1 MKYLM
6 DTDERRE
13 QMSGGSLN
21 YLANTMC
28 ETLFNDETDLNC
40 GAICDRGNAR
50 IARNLNPMHD
60 RELSELIADV
70 TCLLHDLEW
79 YESCDISEDKYKESV
94 NKFKKKWVLKSPEA
108 RTNSYAEDLKALY
121 EELDA
126 EMRGE

>member
-1 MKYLM
+1 
-6 DTDERRE
+6 
-13 QMSGGSLN
+13 MSGGSLN

-94 NKFKKKWVLKSPEA
+94 NKFKKKWMPRSPEEKV
-108 RTNSYAEDLKALY
+108 NSYAEDLKTLY
-121 EELDA
+121 KELDA